1 MASAG
6 LFAAACLS
14 ASSDGLAAQLFES
27 ALRRPWVAAADTSV
41 HSSLAGRL
49 GQARAMLYQ
58 GVLNLLV
65 ADSVCLPDG
74 DRESL
79 FAALD
84 AAPRSAAM
92 QAVPRVA
99 PGAAAFQLVNHFAN
113 SDVLL
118 NKAGLVRSLNR
129 SLAGSATHVFD
140 ITPTTYFVSGG
151 LRSEAESPV
160 LAQFVRRFSAVA
172 TGHTAEMRM
181 PAKQCAGNL
190 WVVKPAAAGSAS
202 QLAVCSSLAEVKT
215 YISHVRG
222 DFVIQKCECVAAGVR
237 WGVRAEIWRGSL
249 ELC

>member
-6 LFAAACLS
+6 LFAATCFS
-14 ASSDGLAAQLFES
+14 GRSDGLASQIFDAAS
-27 ALRRPWVAAADTSV
+27 RRPWIAAVDTSAV
-41 HSSLAGRL
+41 DGSLVTRL
-49 GQARAMLYQ
+49 GQTRAMLYQ
-58 GVLNLLV
+58 GGVNVVLT
-65 ADSVCLPDG
+65 DSLRLPDG
-74 DRESL
+74 DKESL

-84 AAPRSAAM
+84 AAPRSAVM
-92 QAVPRVA
+92 QAVPRVP

-172 TGHTAEMRM
+172 TGHTSEMRM
-181 PAKQCAGNL
+181 PAKQCSGNL
-190 WVVKPAAAGSAS
+190 WVVKPAAAGCAS
-202 QLAVCSSLAEVKT
+202 QLAVCSSLAEIKT

-222 DFVIQKCECVAAGVR
+222 DFVIQKCESRLLLLMADGWPLVAR
-237 WGVRAEIWRGSL
+237 S
-249 ELC
+249 